1 MKDRWLRVWSE
12 LGVDPPSAAT
22 FDALRA
28 SYSAPDRHYHDLRHV
43 ADCLE
48 KFDACRQE
56 AERPAEIEMAI
67 FFHDAIY
74 DTHTADNELKSAE
87 WARGALLEQDV
98 AEPVARRVFDLIL
111 ATAHAREPA
120 EGDPSLLC
128 DIDLSILGE
137 SPETFREYDRRIAAE
152 YAWVP
157 AEIYRQKRGEV
168 LAGFLARPRIYRTAG
183 FFERYE
189 EAARR
194 NLAERIESLAAGS
207 S

>member
-1 MKDRWLRVWSE
+1 MRDRWLRAWRE
-12 LGVDPPSAAT
+12 LGVVQAPLEILD
-22 FDALRA
+22 DLR
-28 SYSAPDRHYHDLRHV
+28 SRYSAPDRHYHDLHHV

-48 KFDACRQE
+48 TFDVCRRE

-74 DTHTADNELKSAE
+74 DTHAADNELKSAE
-87 WARGALLEQDV
+87 WARAVLLEQGV

-111 ATAHAREPA
+111 ATAHALEPA

-128 DIDLSILGE
+128 DVDLSILGAVAE
-137 SPETFREYDRRIAAE
+137 KFEEYDRRIAAE

-157 AEIYRQKRGEV
+157 AEIYRRKRGEV

-189 EAARR
+189 AAARR
-194 NLAERIESLAAGS
+194 NLAEAVERLTAGPR
-207 S
+207 